1 MTAFRSSARVWRGLK
16 LGEITIIMDRIME
29 FGFPLDP
36 HENEIT
42 ELLWRLLGEGTEVRL
57 DGWSP
62 RLRGKSQPP
71 QVMEE
76 IKANKLAI
84 IYLLVTLCP
93 HPCESCEGWGVKSMI
108 IGGEPTPR
116 WFCTAHYPEDEG
128 RMKLWK
134 IARKYKELGQ
144 KAIESTDR
152 SDYLSYTEEYVATGK
167 ALRSL
172 YRMIEPN
179 YPETL

>member
-1 MTAFRSSARVWRGLK
+1 MN
-16 LGEITIIMDRIME
+16 RILE

-36 HENEIT
+36 HENEVT
-42 ELLWRLLGEGTEVRL
+42 ELVWRLHNEGTDVVL

-71 QVMEE
+71 TVMEE
-76 IKANKLAI
+76 VKANKLAI

-93 HPCESCEGWGVKSMI
+93 HPCESCDGWGVTSFIMA
-108 IGGEPTPR
+108 GESTPR
-116 WFCTAHYPEDEG
+116 WFCTAHLPDTEG
-128 RMKLWK
+128 KLKLWR
-134 IARKYKELGQ
+134 IARKYKELGR

-167 ALRSL
+167 ALQAL
-172 YRMIEPN
+172 YRMNEPH